1 MNFLKL
7 SWVNLAAME
16 QSGTIYDDQSYLDPD
31 FPEILVGLIQISE
44 KEA

>member
-7 SWVNLAAME
+7 SWANLVAME
-16 QSGTIYDDQSYLDPD
+16 QSGTIYDDQPYLDPY
-31 FPEILVGLIQISE
+31 FSEILVGLIQISE